1 MKVEIISQSTK
12 KRADESSKK
21 TTAQRIEEPSGSNEK
36 ILMVAFEQKESR
48 DLRKTEEEQPER
60 EPVLNLEWQKND
72 V

>member
-1 MKVEIISQSTK
+1 MKLYLKVLRKGRTS
-12 KRADESSKK
+12 RAKK

-36 ILMVAFEQKESR
+36 ILMVDLELKKSR